1 MYGTLVLYN
10 PHTQLVT
17 SMDIGLG
24 MGMGQIIAGSVNSWR
39 LPFVYVAI
47 PGLICSV
54 LLLFVND
61 PQRGAKEAA
70 VMEAQR
76 HDATRERVPSTL
88 SESDRR
94 TMTSL
99 SNLASNNTTLENL
112 GMDIQGSAVAVSTV
126 LVQQELNGVKSD
138 QRSPNIDDEVP
149 VVSSNRACVF
159 CKSISCDDTCKLL
172 KIPSVLLTILQAAP
186 GALPFGFCATFYN
199 DFLQEQRGMT
209 KVVSILNSCNMLI
222 FTLHR
227 ISFSCI
233 SH

>member
-1 MYGTLVLYN
+1 
-10 PHTQLVT
+10 
-17 SMDIGLG
+17 

-47 PGLICSV
+47 PGLICSI

-76 HDATRERVPSTL
+76 HEAIREVVPSTL

-94 TMTSL
+94 TATTVT
-99 SNLASNNTTLENL
+99 NLASNKRLENC
-112 GMDIQGSAVAVSTV
+112 GMDCQGSTVAVSTV
-126 LVQQELNGVKSD
+126 VVQQELNEVKSD
-138 QRSPNIDDEVP
+138 RRRSLNIDDEVP
-149 VVSSNRACVF
+149 VVSSNRACVL

-186 GALPFGFCATFYN
+186 GALPFGFCVTFYN
-199 DFLQEQRGMT
+199 DYLQEQRGMT
-209 KVVSILNSCNMLI
+209 KAVSSFNSINMLLLV
-222 FTLHR
+222 LHR
-227 ISFSCI
+227 IAFSCT
-233 SH
+233 SR